1 MVYEAHILNLGME
14 GEGNVPKF
22 RRVVNAVNYAISEGR
37 LRVGDALPS
46 VNQMCAEYGLSRDTV
61 FKAFTML
68 KEQGTIESV
77 PNKGYFVADQMKKV
91 FVFLDTFKAYK
102 EVLYDSFV
110 RNLPKNVI
118 ADVNFHHYN
127 PRIFKKLIEE
137 SIGKYTRYIV
147 MPFEAEG
154 NAEVLKLIPQ
164 ERLLIIDW
172 NVYSGVG
179 CSVLYQ
185 DFGGAFREGLNDV
198 KHLLQRYNA
207 VHMLYPSYTNHP
219 KESVEV
225 FEQFCKDN
233 ALGYAIEREADDFD
247 VKLGVAYVSVSD
259 RMLGRFLEQC
269 RARKLEP
276 GRDVGFVSYNETPMK
291 KFIYK
296 GITVFSTDFE
306 YMGRRAAQWVIDDQ
320 PMCECVGSKMIIRES
335 L

>member
-1 MVYEAHILNLGME
+1 MAEEAQILNLDME
-14 GEGNVPKF
+14 NGGNVPKF

-37 LRVGDALPS
+37 LRVGDVLPS

-61 FKAFTML
+61 FKAFSML

-137 SIGKYTRYIV
+137 SIGRYTRYII

-154 NAEVLKLIPQ
+154 NADVLKLIPQ
-164 ERLLIIDW
+164 DKLLIIDW
-172 NVYSGVG
+172 NVYSGEG
-179 CSVLYQ
+179 SSVLYQ
-185 DFGGAFREGLNDV
+185 DFGSAFSEGLADV
-198 KHLLQRYNA
+198 KHLLNRYNA

-219 KESVEV
+219 KESVTAFV
-225 FEQFCKDN
+225 QFCKDN
-233 ALGYAIEREADDFD
+233 AIEHAVEDNAEDFA
-247 VKLGVAYVSVSD
+247 VKPGVAYVSVSD

-269 RARKLEP
+269 RERKLEP

-306 YMGRRAAQWVIDDQ
+306 YMGRRAAQWVEDEVQ
-320 PMCECVGSKMIIRES
+320 MRECVNSKIIIRES

>member
-1 MVYEAHILNLGME
+1 MTYETHILNLDVENG
-14 GEGNVPKF
+14 GNVPKF
-22 RRVVNAVNYAISEGR
+22 RRVVDAVNYAISEGR
-37 LRVGDALPS
+37 LRVGDMLPS

-164 ERLLIIDW
+164 DKLLIIDW
-172 NVYSGVG
+172 NVYSGEG
-179 CSVLYQ
+179 SSVLYQ
-185 DFGGAFREGLNDV
+185 DFGRAFADGLADV
-198 KHLLQRYNA
+198 KHFLKRYSA

-219 KESVEV
+219 RESVEAFV
-225 FEQFCKDN
+225 QFCTDN
-233 ALGYAIEREADDFD
+233 GMKYDVEADADNFA
-247 VKLGVAYVSVSD
+247 VKAGVAYVSVSD

-269 RARKLEP
+269 RERKLEP
-276 GRDVGFVSYNETPMK
+276 GSDVGIISYNETPMK

-306 YMGRRAAQWVIDDQ
+306 HMGRKAAQWVVEEEQ
-320 PMCECVGSKMIIRES
+320 MCECVGSRMIIRES

>member
-1 MVYEAHILNLGME
+1 MAEEAQILNLDME
-14 GEGNVPKF
+14 NGGNVPKF

-37 LRVGDALPS
+37 LRVGDVLPS

-61 FKAFTML
+61 FKAFSML

-137 SIGKYTRYIV
+137 SIGRYTRYII

-154 NAEVLKLIPQ
+154 NADVLKLIPQ
-164 ERLLIIDW
+164 DKLLIIDW
-172 NVYSGVG
+172 NVYSGEG
-179 CSVLYQ
+179 SSVLYQ
-185 DFGGAFREGLNDV
+185 DFGGAFSEGLADV
-198 KHLLQRYNA
+198 KHLLNRYNA

-219 KESVEV
+219 KESVTAFV
-225 FEQFCKDN
+225 QFCKDN
-233 ALGYAIEREADDFD
+233 AIEHAVEDNAEDFA
-247 VKLGVAYVSVSD
+247 VKPGVAYVSVSD

-269 RARKLEP
+269 RERKLEP

-306 YMGRRAAQWVIDDQ
+306 YMGRRAAQWVEDEVQ
-320 PMCECVGSKMIIRES
+320 MRECVNSKIIIRES